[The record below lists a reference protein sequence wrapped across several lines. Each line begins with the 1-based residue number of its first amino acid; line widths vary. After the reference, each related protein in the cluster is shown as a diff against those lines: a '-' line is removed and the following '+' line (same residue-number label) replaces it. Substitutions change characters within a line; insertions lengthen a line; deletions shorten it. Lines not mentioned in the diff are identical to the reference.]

1 MQIPLDYPTF
11 TSNLPPG
18 KYLLQATIIHDRLE
32 WDNNL
37 PDMSNS
43 LINSSK
49 IKSIKPLGKAHFHC
63 YKKHISKLACSIQ
76 STVA

>member
-11 TSNLPPG
+11 TLHLPPD

-63 YKKHISKLACSIQ
+63 VIKNTSQ
-76 STVA
+76 N